1 MLYNLIIAPIEFIV
15 DWVFRMCLN
24 KVGTESVIYCVVVV
38 SIVINIL
45 ALPLYNIA
53 DALQEKERKLVKSLE
68 FRVKRIKKAFK
79 GDEQFMMLSEYYRQ
93 NNYHP
98 LYALRSSLSILIEI
112 PFFIAAYHYLSN
124 CDALLGSKFWI
135 FKDLG
140 GPDALFKFSVGTKL
154 IIINILPIIMT
165 LINFVSGAVYTKEAP
180 VKEKVQLYAVACIFL
195 VLLYNSP
202 SGLVIYWI
210 LNNLFSLAKN
220 VVLKTKKPGAILFGF
235 IAFCLTF
242 LSIFFWAKHP
252 ETNTW
257 KKAVLTFI
265 TIFFC
270 ALPLLKKL
278 ADKSALN
285 KKFTERLDL
294 KPSLTN
300 TLTFV
305 FSSLCLALFMG
316 LILTTNV
323 IGSSPIEF
331 CNLGSTANPVPYITS
346 SVFFFLGF
354 CFVWPFVIYKMFG
367 NRTKNILSF
376 MFPALLVMAVC
387 NAYIFKPDYGTLNP
401 LFVLDDSG
409 VLNFIPIA
417 FTFLSILIFAV
428 IFACGI
434 FIKNSKVSAAVNT
447 FFIAVFVAELSLG
460 LYKVSYIN
468 KSANDYLASKDSKKI
483 TSKEELKPVYHFT
496 KTGKNVLVIFLD
508 RAASPYFPYVLKQFP
523 EIQEKLKGF
532 TFYPN
537 TLSLGTKTINGYP
550 PIVGG
555 YEYTQDKINERAD
568 ILLKDKH
575 NEALMVMPKL
585 FLDAGFSATVTDP
598 SYSNYL
604 WKGDLTPYKKIPE
617 IDVSEQ
623 AGKYTDL
630 YMKEKNI
637 DNPYEKSGDQFCSKQ
652 LKNFSI
658 LQTLTPVF
666 RIVFYNAIKPKE
678 LLSTRNFI
686 DHFSTL
692 HYLPELT
699 DTNNKTDSFI
709 YIGNDSCH
717 EPTMLDYVDFERPAP
732 FSMESLGCNP
742 ELKNSQPSHYHVF
755 IASIKKICSYVEYL
769 EKNQI
774 YDNTRIII
782 VSDHGHNIK
791 FDTFKDFPNPTLPA
805 NFTPLFLVKD
815 FNQTGNLKIDDSFM
829 TNADTI
835 FFAKKDLPVS
845 NTNPFTS
852 KEFIQDKDN
861 GCNVF
866 MAYTSNSIYLMNKT
880 QFPYSKENYHVKD
893 NIFNPANWSKLD
905 TTGDA
910 K

>member
-53 DALQEKERKLVKSLE
+53 DALQEKERNLVKSLE

-252 ETNTW
+252 ETATW
-257 KKAVLTFI
+257 KKSLLSLLTL
-265 TIFFC
+265 FFC
-270 ALPLLKKL
+270 CLPLLKKF

-285 KKFTERLDL
+285 KKFTQLLDL

-305 FSSLCLALFMG
+305 FSSLCLALFLG

-323 IGSSPIEF
+323 LSSSPIEF
-331 CNLGSTANPVPYITS
+331 CNLGSTPTPLPYITTS
-346 SVFFFLGF
+346 IFFFLGF
-354 CFVWPFVIYKMFG
+354 CFLWPFAIYKLFG
-367 NRTKNILSF
+367 NRTKNILCF
-376 MFPALLVMAVC
+376 MFPALLVMTVC
-387 NAYIFKPDYGTLNP
+387 NVYLFKADYGTLNSMF
-401 LFVLDDSG
+401 LMTDSG
-409 VLNFIPIA
+409 VLYLVPLA
-417 FTFLSILIFAV
+417 FSFLSLVIFAV
-428 IFACGI
+428 IFTCGI
-434 FIKNSKVSAAVNT
+434 FIKRTKVSPVFNT
-447 FFIAVFVAELSLG
+447 FLVAILAAETFFG
-460 LYKVSYIN
+460 IYKTDYIN
-468 KSANDYLASKDSKKI
+468 KTAKKYLSSIDPNKI
-483 TSKEELKPVYHFT
+483 TSKEDIKPIYHLS
-496 KTGKNVLVIFLD
+496 KTGKNVIVIFLD
-508 RAASPYFPYVLKQFP
+508 RAEGFYMPYALKQFP
-523 EIQEKLKGF
+523 EFAEKLQGF
-532 TFYPN
+532 TYYPN
-537 TLSLGTKTINGYP
+537 TISFGTRTINGYTP
-550 PIVGG
+550 LVGG
-555 YEYTQDKINERAD
+555 YEYTPDNMNKRKDE
-568 ILLKDKH
+568 LLKDKH
-575 NEALMVMPKL
+575 NEALLVMPKL

-598 SYSNYL
+598 AYANYM
-604 WKGDLTPYKKIPE
+604 WKGDLTPYKQFPE
-617 IDVSEQ
+617 IAASEE
-623 AGKYTDL
+623 AGKYTDV

-637 DNPYEKSGDQFCSKQ
+637 DNPFERTSDLICSRQ
-652 LKNFSI
+652 IKNFSI
-658 LQTLTPVF
+658 LQALIPQLRAT
-666 RIVFYNAIKPKE
+666 FYNTTKPNE
-678 LLSTRNFI
+678 ITSTRNFFNQ
-686 DHFSTL
+686 FSTL
-692 HYLPELT
+692 YYLSNLT
-699 DTNNKTDSFI
+699 DFSNNKNSFI
-709 YIGNDSCH
+709 YIGNDTVH
-717 EPTMLDYVDFERPAP
+717 EPMILDYENFELPSDFD
-732 FSMESLGCNP
+732 SKSIGGNT
-742 ELKNSQPSHYHVF
+742 ELRKRADYYHPF
-755 IASIKKICSYVEYL
+755 IAAMKQLTKYFDYL
-769 EKNQI
+769 RENDI
-774 YDNTRIII
+774 YDNTRIIVI
-782 VSDHGHNIK
+782 ADHGQGLDNKI
-791 FDTFKDFPNPTLPA
+791 FTDFSDPAAPARFNPL
-805 NFTPLFLVKD
+805 LLVKD
-815 FNQTGNLKIDDSFM
+815 FDSKEELKTDNSFM
-829 TNADTI
+829 TNADTL
-835 FFAKKDLPVS
+835 FLAKKDLPVS
-845 NTNPFTS
+845 NTNPFTG
-852 KEFIQDKDN
+852 KEFIQDKEN
-861 GCNVF
+861 GCNVSIPPQF
-866 MAYTSNSIYLMNKT
+866 NTAYIIKRT
-880 QFPYSKENYHVKD
+880 QFPKPREAYHVKD
-893 NIFNPANWSKLD
+893 NIFDPANWSKLD

>member
-235 IAFCLTF
+235 IAFCLIF

-285 KKFTERLDL
+285 KKFIERLDL

-323 IGSSPIEF
+323 ISSSPIEF
-331 CNLGSTANPVPYITS
+331 CDLGSTANPVPYITS

-354 CFVWPFVIYKMFG
+354 CSVWPFVIYKMFG
-367 NRTKNILSF
+367 NRTKNILCF

-387 NAYIFKPDYGTLNP
+387 NAYIFKADYGTLNP

-409 VLNFIPIA
+409 VLNFVPLA

-428 IFACGI
+428 IC
-434 FIKNSKVSAAVNT
+434 K
-447 FFIAVFVAELSLG
+447 
-460 LYKVSYIN
+460 
-468 KSANDYLASKDSKKI
+468 
-483 TSKEELKPVYHFT
+483 
-496 KTGKNVLVIFLD
+496 
-508 RAASPYFPYVLKQFP
+508 
-523 EIQEKLKGF
+523 
-532 TFYPN
+532 
-537 TLSLGTKTINGYP
+537 
-550 PIVGG
+550 
-555 YEYTQDKINERAD
+555 
-568 ILLKDKH
+568 
-575 NEALMVMPKL
+575 
-585 FLDAGFSATVTDP
+585 
-598 SYSNYL
+598 
-604 WKGDLTPYKKIPE
+604 
-617 IDVSEQ
+617 
-623 AGKYTDL
+623 
-630 YMKEKNI
+630 
-637 DNPYEKSGDQFCSKQ
+637 
-652 LKNFSI
+652 
-658 LQTLTPVF
+658 
-666 RIVFYNAIKPKE
+666 
-678 LLSTRNFI
+678 
-686 DHFSTL
+686 
-692 HYLPELT
+692 
-699 DTNNKTDSFI
+699 
-709 YIGNDSCH
+709 
-717 EPTMLDYVDFERPAP
+717 
-732 FSMESLGCNP
+732 
-742 ELKNSQPSHYHVF
+742 
-755 IASIKKICSYVEYL
+755 
-769 EKNQI
+769 
-774 YDNTRIII
+774 
-782 VSDHGHNIK
+782 
-791 FDTFKDFPNPTLPA
+791 
-805 NFTPLFLVKD
+805 
-815 FNQTGNLKIDDSFM
+815 
-829 TNADTI
+829 
-835 FFAKKDLPVS
+835 
-845 NTNPFTS
+845 
-852 KEFIQDKDN
+852 
-861 GCNVF
+861 
-866 MAYTSNSIYLMNKT
+866 
-880 QFPYSKENYHVKD
+880 
-893 NIFNPANWSKLD
+893 
-905 TTGDA
+905 
-910 K
+910 

>member
-24 KVGTESVIYCVVVV
+24 KVGTGSVIYCVVVV

-124 CDALLGSKFWI
+124 CNALLGSKFWI

-180 VKEKVQLYAVACIFL
+180 VKEKIQLYAVACIFL
-195 VLLYNSP
+195 ILLYNSP

-220 VVLKTKKPGAILFGF
+220 VVLKTKKPGAILFAF

-242 LSIFFWAKHP
+242 LSVFFWAKHP

-270 ALPLLKKL
+270 CLPVLKRL
-278 ADKSALN
+278 ADKSSLS
-285 KKFTERLDL
+285 KKIAAILDS
-294 KPSLTN
+294 KPAKHN
-300 TLTFV
+300 MLTFI

-323 IGSSPIEF
+323 IGSSPIEV
-331 CNLGSTANPVPYITS
+331 CNLGSTANPVPYIAS

-354 CFVWPFVIYKMFG
+354 CFVWPLVIYKMFG

-376 MFPALLVMAVC
+376 AFPALLIMAVC
-387 NAYIFKPDYGTLNP
+387 NAYIFKADYGTLNP

-409 VLNFIPIA
+409 VLNFVPLA
-417 FTFLSILIFAV
+417 FTFLSLFIFAC
-428 IFACGI
+428 IFTCGI
-434 FIKNSKVSAAVNT
+434 FIRNTKVSAAVNT
-447 FFIAVFVAELSLG
+447 FFIAVFIAEFSLG
-460 LYKVSYIN
+460 IYKVNYIN
-468 KSANDYLASKDSKKI
+468 KSANNYLASKDSVKI
-483 TSKEELKPVYHFT
+483 NSAKDIKPVYHLS

-508 RAASPYFPYVLKQFP
+508 RAENPFFPYTLKQFP
-523 EIQEKLKGF
+523 ELTEHFKGF
-532 TFYPN
+532 TYYPN
-537 TLSLGTKTINGYP
+537 TISLGSRTINGYP
-550 PIVGG
+550 PLIGG
-555 YEYTQDKINERAD
+555 YEYTQENMNKRDD
-568 ILLKDKH
+568 MLLKDKH
-575 NEALMVMPKL
+575 NEALMVMPEL
-585 FLDAGFSATVTDP
+585 FLNAGFTATVTDP

-604 WKGDLTPYKKIPE
+604 WKGDLTPYKKFPQIN
-617 IDVSEQ
+617 VSEQ
-623 AGKYTDL
+623 AGRYTDL

-637 DNPYEKSGDQFCSKQ
+637 DNPYEKIGDKICDKQ
-652 LKNFSI
+652 IKNFSI
-658 LQTLTPVF
+658 LQSLTPLF

-678 LLSTRNFI
+678 VLSSRNFL

-692 HYLPELT
+692 YYLPNLT
-699 DTNNKTDSFI
+699 DLSNDTDSYV

-717 EPTMLDYVDFERPAP
+717 EPIFLDGESFERPAP
-732 FSMESLGCNP
+732 FDIKSLGCNP
-742 ELKNSQPSHYHVF
+742 ELEKSAPDYHAFTASVKQLSKYFDFLRKNNV
-755 IASIKKICSYVEYL
+755 
-769 EKNQI
+769 

-782 VSDHGHNIK
+782 VADHGHELK
-791 FDTFKDFPNPTLPA
+791 FDVFKDFPNQGVPA
-805 NFTPLFLVKD
+805 GFNPLFLVKD
-815 FNQTGNLKIDDSFM
+815 FNCNDELKTDYTFM
-829 TNADTI
+829 TNADTL
-835 FFAKKDLPVS
+835 FLAKKDLPVS
-845 NTNPFTS
+845 NTNPFTG
-852 KEFIQDKDN
+852 KEFIQDKEN

-866 MAYTSNSIYLMNKT
+866 VPANFNTAYIITKT
-880 QFPYSKENYHVKD
+880 QFPYSKQNYHVKD
-893 NIFNPANWSKLD
+893 NIFDPANWSKLD
-905 TTGDA
+905 TIGDA